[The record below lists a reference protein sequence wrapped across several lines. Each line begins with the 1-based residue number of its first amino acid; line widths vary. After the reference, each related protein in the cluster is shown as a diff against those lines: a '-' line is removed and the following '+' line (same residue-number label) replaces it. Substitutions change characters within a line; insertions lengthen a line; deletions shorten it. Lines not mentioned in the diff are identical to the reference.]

1 MKRISKPLTGHKTAL
16 SMVIA
21 LTSIGSQ
28 AVANTGDNVITL
40 IEIGDLHGTLV
51 SHQAVL
57 KHTNST
63 EYNVEASGGLA
74 KLKTVVN
81 GIRTDNPDAVLLSV
95 GDLTHGSAEAMF
107 TVVDAMMAPIN
118 AFAIDVYTG

>member
-1 MKRISKPLTGHKTAL
+1 MMKRISKPFTGYKSAL

-21 LTSIGSQ
+21 MVSIGSQ
-28 AVANTGDNVITL
+28 AFADGNNHDNMVTL
-40 IEIGDLHGTLV
+40 IEMGDLHGTLV

-57 KHTNST
+57 KHADGI

-81 GIRTDNPDAVLLSV
+81 GIRTDNPDAVL
-95 GDLTHGSAEAMF
+95 F
-107 TVVDAMMAPIN
+107 R
-118 AFAIDVYTG
+118 